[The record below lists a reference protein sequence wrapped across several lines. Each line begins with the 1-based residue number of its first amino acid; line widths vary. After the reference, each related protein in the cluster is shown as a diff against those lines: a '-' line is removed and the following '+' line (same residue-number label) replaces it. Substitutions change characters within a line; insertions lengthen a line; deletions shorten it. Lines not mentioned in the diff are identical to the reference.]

1 MLKVEWYKLLHS
13 KSMAFFVCFIIF
25 GAVYLGRGLS
35 QMGVSTVD
43 EILVNIFIDAL
54 SIMMIYFMVCSIIL
68 LNRDYSVDI
77 YRVFI
82 GTGVLRWKIIVA
94 KYIIFLLFGLFL
106 VLLNSGIAI
115 TVITYKNDV
124 AITQS
129 MIGKIFMYIVPY
141 IAILSIMF
149 LLAIVARK
157 MIRAIIFHTI
167 FQIVFFMSPEKMS
180 IIHPFNLMSMIAK
193 NEVSNYFI
201 VMLVMIYMIICFG
214 ISYII
219 FCRQEF

>member
-13 KSMAFFVCFIIF
+13 KSMMFFVCFIVF
-25 GAVYLGRGLS
+25 GAFYLGRGLS
-35 QMGVSTVD
+35 QMGVGTPD
-43 EILVNIFIDAL
+43 EVLVNIFVNAL
-54 SIMMIYFMVCSIIL
+54 SFMMIYFMVCSMLL
-68 LNRDYSVDI
+68 LNRDYGVEI
-77 YRVFI
+77 YRVLV
-82 GTGVLRWKIIVA
+82 GTGVSRKQIIIA
-94 KYIIFLLFGLFL
+94 KYIIFLLFGVFL

-124 AITQS
+124 AIDQS
-129 MIGKIFMYIVPY
+129 MIGKICMYIVPY

-157 MIRAIIFHTI
+157 MIRAIILHTI

-193 NEVSNYFI
+193 NDVPYYFI
-201 VMLVMIYMIICFG
+201 IGIGMIYVIVCFG
-214 ISYII
+214 ISYVM

>member
-13 KSMAFFVCFIIF
+13 KSMMFFVCFIVF
-25 GAVYLGRGLS
+25 GAFYLGRGLS
-35 QMGVSTVD
+35 QMGVGTAD
-43 EILVNIFIDAL
+43 EVLVNIFVNAL
-54 SIMMIYFMVCSIIL
+54 SFMMIYFMVCSMLL
-68 LNRDYSVDI
+68 LNRDYGVEI
-77 YRVFI
+77 YRVLV
-82 GTGVLRWKIIVA
+82 GTGVSRKQIIIA
-94 KYIIFLLFGLFL
+94 KYIIFLLFGVFL

-115 TVITYKNDV
+115 TVITYKNDM
-124 AITQS
+124 AIDQS
-129 MIGKIFMYIVPY
+129 MIGKICMYIVPY

-157 MIRAIIFHTI
+157 MIRAIILHTI

-193 NEVSNYFI
+193 NEIPYYFI
-201 VMLVMIYMIICFG
+201 MGIGMIYVIVCFG
-214 ISYII
+214 ISYVM

>member
-13 KSMAFFVCFIIF
+13 KSMMFFVCFIVF
-25 GAVYLGRGLS
+25 GAFYLGRGLS
-35 QMGVSTVD
+35 QMGVGTAD
-43 EILVNIFIDAL
+43 EVLVNIFVNAL
-54 SIMMIYFMVCSIIL
+54 SFMMIYFMVCSMLL
-68 LNRDYSVDI
+68 LNRDYGVEI
-77 YRVFI
+77 YRVLV
-82 GTGVLRWKIIVA
+82 GTGVSRKQIIIA
-94 KYIIFLLFGLFL
+94 KYIIFLLFGVFL

-115 TVITYKNDV
+115 TVITYKNDM
-124 AITQS
+124 AIDQS
-129 MIGKIFMYIVPY
+129 MIGKICMYIVPY

-157 MIRAIIFHTI
+157 MIKAIILHTI

-193 NEVSNYFI
+193 NEIPYYFI
-201 VMLVMIYMIICFG
+201 MGIGMIYVIVCFG
-214 ISYII
+214 ISYVM

>member
-13 KSMAFFVCFIIF
+13 KSMMFFVCFIVF
-25 GAVYLGRGLS
+25 GAFYLGRGLS
-35 QMGVSTVD
+35 QMGVGTAD
-43 EILVNIFIDAL
+43 EVLVNIFVNAL
-54 SIMMIYFMVCSIIL
+54 SFMMIYFMVCSMLL
-68 LNRDYSVDI
+68 LNRDYGVEI
-77 YRVFI
+77 YRVLV
-82 GTGVLRWKIIVA
+82 GTGVSRKQIIIA
-94 KYIIFLLFGLFL
+94 KYIIFLLFGVFL

-124 AITQS
+124 AIDQS
-129 MIGKIFMYIVPY
+129 MIGKICMYIVPY

-157 MIRAIIFHTI
+157 MIRAIILHTI

-193 NEVSNYFI
+193 NEIPYYFI
-201 VMLVMIYMIICFG
+201 MGIGMIYVIVCFG
-214 ISYII
+214 ISYVM

>member
-13 KSMAFFVCFIIF
+13 KSMMFFVCFIVF
-25 GAVYLGRGLS
+25 GAFYLGRGLS
-35 QMGVSTVD
+35 QIGVGTAD
-43 EILVNIFIDAL
+43 EVLVNIFVNAL
-54 SIMMIYFMVCSIIL
+54 SFMMIYFMVCSMLL
-68 LNRDYSVDI
+68 LNRDYGVEI
-77 YRVFI
+77 YRVLV
-82 GTGVLRWKIIVA
+82 GTGVSRKQIIIA
-94 KYIIFLLFGLFL
+94 KYIIFLLFGVFL

-124 AITQS
+124 AIDQS
-129 MIGKIFMYIVPY
+129 MIGKICMYIVPY

-157 MIRAIIFHTI
+157 MIRAIILHTI

-193 NEVSNYFI
+193 NEIPYYFI
-201 VMLVMIYMIICFG
+201 MGIGMIYVIVCFG
-214 ISYII
+214 ISYVM

>member
-13 KSMAFFVCFIIF
+13 KSMMFFVCFIVF
-25 GAVYLGRGLS
+25 GAFYLGRGLS
-35 QMGVSTVD
+35 QMGVGTPD
-43 EILVNIFIDAL
+43 EVLVNIFVNAL
-54 SIMMIYFMVCSIIL
+54 SFMMIYFMVCSMLL
-68 LNRDYSVDI
+68 LNRDYGVEI
-77 YRVFI
+77 YRVLV
-82 GTGVLRWKIIVA
+82 GTGVSRKQIIIA
-94 KYIIFLLFGLFL
+94 KYIIFLLFGVFL

-124 AITQS
+124 AIDQS
-129 MIGKIFMYIVPY
+129 MIGKICMYIVPY

-149 LLAIVARK
+149 LLAIVAQK
-157 MIRAIIFHTI
+157 MIKAIILHTI

-193 NEVSNYFI
+193 NEIPYYFI
-201 VMLVMIYMIICFG
+201 MGIGMIYVIVCFG
-214 ISYII
+214 ISYVM